1 MPRPGGV
8 SRYTRSYRP
17 TTSRSRHTDT
27 GSNGRKN
34 NTSRKSRTSSKA
46 GMPTN
51 IPKISKPASKLTP
64 YKKVKSPVKTVSTPR
79 VKPKTTSVASKA
91 GMPTNI
97 PVNTKQKKQLPASK
111 AGMPTNIPV
120 STIQKKQLPASKAGM
135 PTNIPVNTKQKKQF
149 SASKAGMPTDI
160 QNRITSSASE
170 QSDVNKNKEI
180 ENKYAKIYSKPTEN
194 LNATDTSKGIKKE
207 LEDISL
213 SAGSMKPILPEVNN
227 KFAGKSINE
236 MLKNNERIVLSEDE
250 PIYLTLRSG
259 KRIRIDNENYKKT
272 KENNYRTLEIRNLL
286 DKSNV
291 QKKISESSIGYNR
304 ANSLFLGINNS
315 NRDDGTRVLGV
326 NRTKRSVNKI
336 RTVLPMAGVEKVLNQ
351 EEIDEPIRINSQY
364 DYENYLKKMV
374 ETEPNKEF
382 YQKILSTL
390 ESKMTNG
397 RVNINSNN
405 EIPVKEE
412 NKTDSTHDVNNE
424 MGGNEAV
431 DSILGDE
438 GLSYIANKEVGKE
451 QLNLDD
457 EGNIISV
464 YPSDERTIGYGYD
477 IIEDPLKLNIDE
489 AEEISQDYA
498 LELLTR
504 VSNSMATPI
513 LESVDITREL
523 SQQELDGLVVL
534 RYNIGSLGVVDN
546 LIEDINEN
554 APYDVMKNDIDT
566 YYDKLVEINPS
577 NIDYREGWQNR
588 TNETLELYFYGDYG
602 EMPINV
608 VEGVYND

>member
-17 TTSRSRHTDT
+17 TTSRSRYADT

-51 IPKISKPASKLTP
+51 IPKILKPAPKPTP
-64 YKKVKSPVKTVSTPR
+64 YKKIKSPIKTVSTPK

-97 PVNTKQKKQLPASK
+97 PVNTTQKKQLPASK

-160 QNRITSSASE
+160 QNRTTSSASE
-170 QSDVNKNKEI
+170 QSDAYKNKELAS
-180 ENKYAKIYSKPTEN
+180 KYAKIYSKPSEN
-194 LNATDTSKGIKKE
+194 LSATDISKGIKKE
-207 LEDISL
+207 LEDIRL
-213 SAGSMKPILPEVNN
+213 SGSSMKPILPELNK

-236 MLKNNERIVLSEDE
+236 MVRNNERIVLSEDE

-272 KENNYRTLEIRNLL
+272 KENNYRTLKIRNLL

-291 QKKISESSIGYNR
+291 QKKMNESSIGYNR

-315 NRDDGTRVLGV
+315 NRDNDSRVLGS
-326 NRTKRSVNKI
+326 NRTRRSVNKI

-364 DYENYLKKMV
+364 DYENYLKQMV
-374 ETEPNKEF
+374 ETEPDKEF
-382 YQKILSTL
+382 YQNILSSLQSRMRGDKVDNNTTQEVSSL
-390 ESKMTNG
+390 EGDKTNS
-397 RVNINSNN
+397 IND
-405 EIPVKEE
+405 I
-412 NKTDSTHDVNNE
+412 NNE
-424 MGGNEAV
+424 MGEDEV
-431 DSILGDE
+431 VESILGDE
-438 GLSYIANKEVGKE
+438 GLSYIANKEVSKE

-489 AEEISQDYA
+489 AKEISQDYA
-498 LELLTR
+498 LELLTK
-504 VSNSMATPI
+504 VSNKMATPI
-513 LESVDITREL
+513 LDSPDITKEL

-588 TNETLELYFYGDYG
+588 TNDTLELYFYGNYV